1 MRNSLCA
8 TLYSERA
15 CGACASVLLSAELD
29 LFLDITQSAKQL
41 LDIS

>member
-8 TLYSERA
+8 TLYSER
-15 CGACASVLLSAELD
+15 ACASVLLSAELD